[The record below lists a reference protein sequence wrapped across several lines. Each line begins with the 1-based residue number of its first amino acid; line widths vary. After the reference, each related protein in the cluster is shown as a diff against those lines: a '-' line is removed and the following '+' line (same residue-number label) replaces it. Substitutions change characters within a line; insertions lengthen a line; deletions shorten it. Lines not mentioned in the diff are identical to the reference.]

1 MNQRSWYARLLRLR
15 HIDLNGYLG
24 LVLSE
29 GSIVVAL
36 LFVCVSDLTVW
47 SVIAIPATIAVMVK
61 YFDVITDVLARPA
74 AAARLRPARP
84 QVAVGRSPVPG
95 PSRPTTWID
104 TDAAP
109 RPPVARV
116 AVGLVARGV
125 ASVAPAGGPRP
136 AIGGRRPSP
145 RARREEVVDP
155 EAGPAPAENE
165 PGGDEQST
173 GALTY
178 NTAAM
183 RMRGN
188 QGRFS

>member
-1 MNQRSWYARLLRLR
+1 MTQRSMYARLLRLR
-15 HIDLNGYLG
+15 HTNLNGYLG
-24 LVLSE
+24 LVLFE
-29 GSIVVAL
+29 GSIAVVLVFVCAGLMNGWAL
-36 LFVCVSDLTVW
+36 L
-47 SVIAIPATIAVMVK
+47 AIPVAIAVMVK
-61 YFDVITDVLARPA
+61 YFDVISDVLARPA
-74 AAARLRPARP
+74 AAAQLRPAGP

-104 TDAAP
+104 TAAP
-109 RPPVARV
+109 RPPVARG

-125 ASVAPAGGPRP
+125 ASVSSTGGPEP
-136 AIGGRRPSP
+136 VVGGRRPAP
-145 RARREEVVDP
+145 RVRREKVADP
-155 EAGPAPAENE
+155 EALPGPAKIE
-165 PGGDEQST
+165 PGGGEQPT